1 MNHRESS
8 YRTLSHD
15 FRIPNGIEPVHP
27 TGYSPDPES
36 EPISR
41 EESPMLQAAHQRR
54 RVLCTVVVATLAV
67 ALGGCSTLGTIA
79 YLMQPNDMPAEFGG
93 LRGKHVAV
101 VCRPIVE
108 LQFSDA
114 GSARE
119 LAAIVGAMVG
129 QNVRKVKIIGQQE
142 VARWIDEN
150 DWVDY
155 GTLGKALD
163 ADMVVGID
171 LEQFRIHEGTTLYR
185 GRGSA
190 IVRVFDVDQQNM
202 VFERRIDDFAYPGTG
217 GVPTTDR
224 SESQFRAMFLQIFGR
239 RIARLFHSYESRMSF
254 AEENL
259 DF

>member
-1 MNHRESS
+1 
-8 YRTLSHD
+8 
-15 FRIPNGIEPVHP
+15 
-27 TGYSPDPES
+27 
-36 EPISR
+36 
-41 EESPMLQAAHQRR
+41 MLHAACPRR
-54 RVLCTVVVATLAV
+54 RILSAFAVSTVAIAI
-67 ALGGCSTLGTIA
+67 GGCSTLGTIV
-79 YLMQPNDMPAEFGG
+79 YLVQPNDVPAEFSG

-114 GSARE
+114 GSSRE
-119 LAAIVGAMVG
+119 LAGVVGALVR
-129 QNVRKVKIIGQQE
+129 QNVRKVKVISQQE

-155 GTLGKALD
+155 GTLGKAVD

-190 IVRVFDVDQQNM
+190 IVRVFDVAEQDM
-202 VFERRIDDFAYPGTG
+202 VFERRIEDFTYPGTG

-239 RIARLFHSYESRMSF
+239 RVARLFHSYESRMSF

>member
-1 MNHRESS
+1 MPSS
-8 YRTLSHD
+8 AC
-15 FRIPNGIEPVHP
+15 P
-27 TGYSPDPES
+27 
-36 EPISR
+36 
-41 EESPMLQAAHQRR
+41 RR
-54 RVLCTVVVATLAV
+54 RILSAFAVSTLAT

-79 YLMQPNDMPAEFGG
+79 YLVQPNDVPAEFAG

-108 LQFSDA
+108 LEFSDA
-114 GSARE
+114 GSSRE
-119 LAAIVGAMVG
+119 LAGIVGALVR
-129 QNVRKVKIIGQQE
+129 QNVRKVKVISQQE
-142 VARWIDEN
+142 GARWIDEN

-155 GTLGKALD
+155 GTLGKAVD

-190 IVRVFDVDQQNM
+190 IVRVFDVDEQNV
-202 VFERRIDDFAYPGTG
+202 VFERRIEDFAYPGTG

-239 RIARLFHSYESRMSF
+239 RIARLFHPSESRMSF

>member
-1 MNHRESS
+1 MPTVAHPRR
-8 YRTLSHD
+8 RTL
-15 FRIPNGIEPVHP
+15 
-27 TGYSPDPES
+27 
-36 EPISR
+36 
-41 EESPMLQAAHQRR
+41 
-54 RVLCTVVVATLAV
+54 LAV
-67 ALGGCSTLGTIA
+67 AVSLLAITLGGCSTLGTIA
-79 YLMQPNDMPAEFGG
+79 YLIQPNDVPAEFDG

-119 LAAIVGAMVG
+119 LAGIVGALVG
-129 QNVRKVKIIGQQE
+129 QNVRKVKVISQQE

-155 GTLGKALD
+155 GTLGKAVD

-190 IVRVFDVDQQNM
+190 IVRVFDVDEQDM
-202 VFERRIDDFAYPGTG
+202 VFERRLEDFAYPGTG

-239 RIARLFHSYESRMSF
+239 RVARLFHSYESRVSF